1 MAEKIIKYFP
11 IWAILFAA
19 IAFFCD
25 SYFASL
31 KSAIIPLLAIVMFG
45 MGMTLTWDNFREVI
59 KTPKSILVG
68 FSLQYLVM
76 PFAAYFISAIL
87 DLSPML
93 MAGLVLV
100 GCSPGGTASN
110 VITFLAG
117 GNVALSITLTL
128 VSTIAAVLFTPFLT
142 MVLLNHVVPVPAL
155 EMFLDILQIV
165 LVPVIIG
172 TAINSFMNNKIK
184 SISNI
189 FPLISALAIILI
201 IAIIVALNKTK
212 ISEVS
217 LLLVFAVILHNSTG
231 IILGYYV
238 TKLLRFDNKT
248 CRTIAIEVG
257 MQNSGLGVALAI
269 KYFSATAALPG
280 AIFSIWHNLSGSI
293 YAGLLRMWDTKN
305 EFQNK
310 KI

>member
-11 IWAILFAA
+11 VWAVLFAVMA
-19 IAFFCD
+19 YYFD

-59 KTPKSILVG
+59 KKPKSILVG
-68 FSLQYLVM
+68 FSLQYLIM
-76 PFAAYFISAIL
+76 PFSAYFISVIL

-128 VSTIAAVLFTPFLT
+128 VSTITAVLFTPFLT
-142 MVLLNHVVPVPAL
+142 MVLLNHVVPVPAM

-165 LVPVIIG
+165 LVPVILG

-184 SISNI
+184 NISNI

-231 IILGYYV
+231 LILGYYI
-238 TKLLRFDNKT
+238 TRLLRFDNKT

-280 AIFSIWHNLSGSI
+280 AIFSVWHNLSGSI
-293 YAGLLRMWDTKN
+293 YAGLLRMWDIKN
-305 EFQNK
+305 KFQNK
-310 KI
+310 KP